1 MKVVVYG
8 DGSHSSL
15 PSGASQGG
23 NIVFLVGENGKA
35 APVSWKSKRLD
46 RVTKSPLATEVSA
59 VADAADY
66 GHLVASMSKELFAL
80 RHLPEIELYTDSL
93 SLKEHLESKRIICD
107 PRLRV
112 DIARMREMTD
122 LKEVC
127 VKWVPSKLQLADCLT
142 KKGAST
148 DLLRK
153 VLATGVLPEHQ
164 HSQM

>member
-1 MKVVVYG
+1 MKRIGNVKAIIEANKTVRKLKSEQLRIMYPSLGDPVQMKVVVYG

-107 PRLRV
+107 PRQSGYGLNER
-112 DIARMREMTD
+112 DY
-122 LKEVC
+122 
-127 VKWVPSKLQLADCLT
+127 
-142 KKGAST
+142 
-148 DLLRK
+148 
-153 VLATGVLPEHQ
+153 
-164 HSQM
+164 